1 MKRNYW
7 NCGLSEWFKKR
18 FVYTTQKI
26 RKRDEEGKYVGDDK
40 TTPDVDEAYTSS
52 KVKETSPEGFMR
64 ARDNKGQYVGDD
76 ESTPNVNEAYTK
88 TKRK

>member
-7 NCGLSEWFKKR
+7 NCGLSKWFKER
-18 FVYTTQKI
+18 FIYITQI
-26 RKRDEEGKYVGDDK
+26 VRTRDEEGKYVGDDK
-40 TTPDVDEAYTSS
+40 TTPDVNEAYTSS
-52 KVKETSPEGFMR
+52 KVKETSSEGFIR

-76 ESTPNVNEAYTK
+76 KSTPNVNEAYTK

>member
-18 FVYTTQKI
+18 FIYITQMV
-26 RKRDEEGKYVGDDK
+26 RTRDEEGKYVGDDK

>member
-40 TTPDVDEAYTSS
+40 TTPDVNEAYTSS
-52 KVKETSPEGFMR
+52 KVKETSSEGFIR

-76 ESTPNVNEAYTK
+76 KSTPNVNEAYTK

>member
-76 ESTPNVNEAYTK
+76 KSTSDVNEAYTK
-88 TKRK
+88 IKQK

>member
-18 FVYTTQKI
+18 FIYITQMV
-26 RKRDEEGKYVGDDK
+26 RTRDEEGKYVGDDK
-40 TTPDVDEAYTSS
+40 TTPDVNEAYTTS
-52 KVKETSPEGFMR
+52 KVKETSSEGFIR
-64 ARDNKGQYVGDD
+64 ARDKKGQYVGDD
-76 ESTPNVNEAYTK
+76 ELTPNVNEAYTK